1 MLKLKAIVWYH
12 IYDIWVGLREL
23 MQLFRY
29 FSIIGT
35 YILKAMKN
43 RKGDPWKSKK
53 FLLYRKIFC
62 YEGCETCL
70 EGGLDPYKTPLRFFL

>member
-53 FLLYRKIFC
+53 FLLYRKFFVTRDAKHVWRGVWTLIK
-62 YEGCETCL
+62 
-70 EGGLDPYKTPLRFFL
+70 PPQFFL